1 MAKKYIEY
9 AALGLGLVLM
19 LALFNEG
26 TRVAIGRAMEVIFG
40 PLASALPFHIV
51 ILILA
56 SITGVYS
63 AIIQRYTIDYELA
76 KRFQA
81 EWKKLNQE
89 YKEAMKTKN
98 QAKLK
103 KLQEKQRELMRNQ
116 SDLMMQ
122 QFKPMLYIGIISIP
136 IWLWIYLYTINNPE
150 LAMIFPFFGEKH
162 LTESVLGPFSV
173 WIVWYI
179 LCSIPIGQVFR
190 KVLGM

>member
-1 MAKKYIEY
+1 MARKYIEY
-9 AALGLGLVLM
+9 AAIGLGLLLT

-26 TRVAIGRAMEVIFG
+26 SRVTIGRAMEVIFG

-76 KRFQA
+76 KRFQE

-89 YKEAMKTKN
+89 YREAMKTKN

-103 KLQEKQRELMRNQ
+103 KLQERQRELMRNQ

-136 IWLWIYLYTINNPE
+136 IWLWIYMYITTNSGLS
-150 LAMIFPFFGEKH
+150 MVFPFFGEKH
-162 LTESVLGPFSV
+162 MDESVLGPFSV

-179 LCSIPIGQVFR
+179 LCSIPVGQIFR
-190 KVLGM
+190 KALGM

>member
-1 MAKKYIEY
+1 MVKKYIEY
-9 AALGLGLVLM
+9 TALGLGLLLM

-26 TRVAIGRAMEVIFG
+26 TRGTIGHAMDVIFN

-76 KRFQA
+76 KRFQE

-103 KLQEKQRELMRNQ
+103 KLQERQRELMRNQ

-136 IWLWIYLYTINNPE
+136 IWLWIYMYITSNSE
-150 LAMIFPFFGEKH
+150 LAMVFPFFGEKH